1 MLPELSLA
9 PHATVSQPM
18 DHKKSPFIE
27 DRTGRNAWRAL
38 EQYAP
43 VYVVIYRGQD
53 IVRFSGGNM
62 GGYLEPSSG
71 AASLKLFGLLRKSL
85 RPAVRA
91 ALLAMAKTNQPVL
104 HEDIALTIDG
114 KSRLITLI
122 VTTIAVDLC
131 VVAFQDSRVVGAV
144 GQAMGARIS
153 HTSHDILAIEQELRT
168 TKMQLQI
175 AIDELDT
182 TSEEMKSAAEEYQAV
197 NEELQSSNEELET
210 AKEEMQLVNEELHT
224 INADMTAKN
233 ETMTSLNSD
242 LKNLLDS
249 TDIATVFL
257 DNNLRIKTFTSGM
270 TQIIHLRD
278 EDRGRPTTEIVTLL
292 NYSELQ
298 GDVRDVLLSLKI
310 LEKEVRLNT
319 QGMTLIMRIHPY
331 RTIDNCI
338 DSVVITFVDISARK
352 RAEERA
358 ALPMGELDHRVKN
371 ILSIVF
377 AVVKQT
383 LISNPAPEAFAQS
396 IAGHIEAISRAQR
409 SDQGWRSGRYL
420 VAGPD

>member
-1 MLPELSLA
+1 
-9 PHATVSQPM
+9 
-18 DHKKSPFIE
+18 
-27 DRTGRNAWRAL
+27 
-38 EQYAP
+38 
-43 VYVVIYRGQD
+43 
-53 IVRFSGGNM
+53 
-62 GGYLEPSSG
+62 
-71 AASLKLFGLLRKSL
+71 
-85 RPAVRA
+85 
-91 ALLAMAKTNQPVL
+91 
-104 HEDIALTIDG
+104 
-114 KSRLITLI
+114 
-122 VTTIAVDLC
+122 
-131 VVAFQDSRVVGAV
+131 
-144 GQAMGARIS
+144 
-153 HTSHDILAIEQELRT
+153 
-168 TKMQLQI
+168 
-175 AIDELDT
+175 
-182 TSEEMKSAAEEYQAV
+182 
-197 NEELQSSNEELET
+197 
-210 AKEEMQLVNEELHT
+210 MQLVNEELHT

-278 EDRGRPTTEIVTLL
+278 EDRGRSTTEIVTLL

-338 DSVVITFVDISARK
+338 DSVVITFVDINARK

-358 ALPMGELDHRVKN
+358 ALLMGELDHRVKN

-383 LISNPAPEAFAQS
+383 LISNSAPEAFAQS
-396 IAGHIEAISRAQR
+396 IAWHIEAISRAQR